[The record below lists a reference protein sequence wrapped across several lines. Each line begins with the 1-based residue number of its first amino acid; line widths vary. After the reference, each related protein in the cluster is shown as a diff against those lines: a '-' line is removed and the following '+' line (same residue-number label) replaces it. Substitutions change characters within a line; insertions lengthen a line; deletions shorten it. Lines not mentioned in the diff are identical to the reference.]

1 VRWERGTP
9 RLRNVIIPVS
19 AATSKFTNPS
29 ESDLERTKPFVA
41 GKRYTFDS
49 KSSQI
54 TVQAFAEGL
63 AGIVEHRPSF
73 FARNFSGEI
82 EFDSDKLDGSL
93 NLTAKNGSLEIMDQV
108 TKHDR
113 NAIERVVGDVL
124 RPELFPEVVFRSS
137 MVVCGH
143 IRDIAGT
150 VSLRDVENL
159 QAIQAQLVL
168 SDGSIRAYGQF
179 RLRQT
184 DYNLPLASVAGGIL
198 SIKNEL
204 KFGFFVVARQ

>member
-1 VRWERGTP
+1 MPLNLTWRG
-9 RLRNVIIPVS
+9 
-19 AATSKFTNPS
+19 
-29 ESDLERTKPFVA
+29 TKPFVA

-49 KSSQI
+49 RSSQL

-73 FARNFSGEI
+73 FARKFSGEI
-82 EFDSDKLDGSL
+82 EFDRDKLDGSL
-93 NLTAKNGSLEIMDQV
+93 NLTAKTGSLEIMDEV

-113 NAIERVVGDVL
+113 NAIERVVDDLL
-124 RPELFPEVVFRSS
+124 RPALFPEVVFRSS
-137 MVVCGH
+137 LVVCGH
-143 IRDIAGT
+143 IRENLYRADIAGT
-150 VSLRDVENL
+150 ISLRDVENP

-198 SIKNEL
+198 RIKDEL

>member
-1 VRWERGTP
+1 MLLNLTYRGAKSLVP
-9 RLRNVIIPVS
+9 C
-19 AATSKFTNPS
+19 
-29 ESDLERTKPFVA
+29 E
-41 GKRYTFDS
+41 RYTFDS

-63 AGIVEHRPSF
+63 AGVAAHRPSF
-73 FARNFSGEI
+73 SAREFSGEI
-82 EFDSDKLDGSL
+82 EFDRDKLDGSL
-93 NLTAKNGSLEIMDQV
+93 NLTAKAGSLELMDDV
-108 TKHDR
+108 TQYDR
-113 NAIERVVGDVL
+113 NAIERVVGEVL
-124 RPELFPEVVFRSS
+124 RPELFPEVIFRSS
-137 MVVCGH
+137 VVVCGH
-143 IRDIAGT
+143 IRENLYRADIAGT
-150 VSLRDVENL
+150 MSLRDVENL

-198 SIKNEL
+198 RIKDEL

>member
-1 VRWERGTP
+1 M
-9 RLRNVIIPVS
+9 
-19 AATSKFTNPS
+19 
-29 ESDLERTKPFVA
+29 A

-93 NLTAKNGSLEIMDQV
+93 NLTAKTGSLEIMDEV

-113 NAIERVVGDVL
+113 NAIERVLKPQGVALVIKATHHCMRTRGI
-124 RPELFPEVVFRSS
+124 RKQGSELMTSRMLGCFRDNCQEFLAMTHAS
-137 MVVCGH
+137 GE
-143 IRDIAGT
+143 R
-150 VSLRDVENL
+150 
-159 QAIQAQLVL
+159 
-168 SDGSIRAYGQF
+168 GQ
-179 RLRQT
+179 
-184 DYNLPLASVAGGIL
+184 
-198 SIKNEL
+198 
-204 KFGFFVVARQ
+204 